1 MTILAEIMEKFYTG
15 NLRYLKNIRIFKIR
29 LSLKNAVKHRRS
41 LEKIPAPIT
50 PHPHPQI
57 FSSRHMWGGIG
68 FANTPVGKENLQ
80 P

>member
-1 MTILAEIMEKFYTG
+1 MEKFYTG

-29 LSLKNAVKHRRS
+29 LSLKNAVKHRCS
-41 LEKIPAPIT
+41 LDEIPAPGT

-57 FSSRHMWGGIG
+57 SSSRHMWGGIL
-68 FANTPVGKENLQ
+68 ADNTPVGKEILQ